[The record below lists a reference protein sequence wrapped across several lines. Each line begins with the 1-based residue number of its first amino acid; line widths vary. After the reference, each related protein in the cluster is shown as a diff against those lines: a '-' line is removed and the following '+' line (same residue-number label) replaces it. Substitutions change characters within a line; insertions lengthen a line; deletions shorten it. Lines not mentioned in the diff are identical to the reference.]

1 MERVIKEGDRIRC
14 NGLVVTI
21 KKIYYQFD
29 GGEGDLMCEFDDTSG
44 VHRYWK
50 QQFDGGEFIQ

>member
-1 MERVIKEGDRIRC
+1 MRRVIKEGDRIRC

-29 GGEGDLMCEFDDTSG
+29 GGEDDLMCEFEDTWG
-44 VHRYWK
+44 THRYWK
-50 QQFDGGEFIQ
+50 QQFDGGELIQ